1 MANIEK
7 YSAGALAKTKKAN
20 EMIDAINSLLN
31 MEFLTVQSNE
41 EPIVEYSDNNVVL
54 RIPEPTTLEYDEE
67 TLDVVL
73 SDNTAGTRIF
83 LTKTS

>member
-31 MEFLTVQSNE
+31 MEFLTVESNE
-41 EPIVEYSDNNVVL
+41 EPEVQYSDNNVVL
-54 RIPEPTTLEYDEE
+54 RIPEPATLEYDEMS
-67 TLDVVL
+67 VIICVNG
-73 SDNTAGTRIF
+73 SPV
-83 LTKTS
+83 TKVILAKDP